1 MIETTRNNRAGKN
14 WAGNIE
20 YSAANFHEPTSVD
33 ELAALVAKLDRLRV
47 LGTRHS
53 FNTIADSDANLI
65 SLARLPPR
73 IEIDIAG
80 QTVTVGVNVPYGM
93 LTRHLHQHGFALHN
107 LGSLPHISVIGAC
120 ATATHGSGVGN
131 RNLTSAVSSMTL
143 IRADGETITISRAK
157 DPDVF
162 NGAAVHM
169 GALGVVTHVT
179 LDILPT
185 YTMRQTVYEHL
196 QLSRLAQDFDAIIGG
211 GYSVSL
217 FTTWEDDM
225 IDQVWLKEV
234 VDESSS
240 VESDTVY
247 FGARAATHP
256 LHPIRTV
263 SPENCTTQL
272 GIPGTW
278 YERLPHFR
286 YDAVPSVGDE
296 LQSEYFVARA
306 DAPAALDAL
315 YAIRDSIA
323 PCLLISEI
331 RAVASDE
338 FWMSPC
344 YGRDSIALHFTWK
357 PDWQAVR
364 DLLPKLEAALA
375 PFAPRPHWGKLFSFL
390 SSSPLQ
396 GSPSPVP
403 AALRSTYPRYED
415 FVELANKYDPG
426 GKFRNPFLNWALF
439 TG

>member
-1 MIETTRNNRAGKN
+1 MIESIQRNRAGKN

-20 YSAANFHEPTSVD
+20 YSAQNFHEPTSVD
-33 ELAALVAKLDRLRV
+33 ELAALITKLDRLRV

-53 FNTIADSDANLI
+53 FNTIADSDADLI
-65 SLARLPPR
+65 SLARIPPE
-73 IEIDIAG
+73 IEIDVAG
-80 QTVTVGVNVPYGM
+80 KTVTVGINVPYGM

-143 IRADGETITISRAK
+143 IRADGETMTISRAK
-157 DPDVF
+157 DPDTF
-162 NGAAVHM
+162 NGAAVHL

-179 LDILPT
+179 LDLVLT
-185 YTMRQTVYEHL
+185 YTMRQTVYENL
-196 QLSRLAQDFDAIIGG
+196 QLSQLAQDFDAIIGG

-217 FTTWEDDM
+217 FTTWGGD

-234 VDESSS
+234 ITESSS
-240 VESDTVY
+240 VESETMY

-286 YDAVPSVGDE
+286 YDSIPSVGDE
-296 LQSEYFVARA
+296 LQSEYFIARS
-306 DAPAALDAL
+306 DAPAALDVL
-315 YAIRDSIA
+315 YALRESIA

-331 RAVASDE
+331 RAVAGDE

-357 PDWQAVR
+357 PNWSALR
-364 DLLPKLEAALA
+364 NLLPKLEAALV
-375 PFAPRPHWGKLFSFL
+375 PFAARPHWGKLFSFL
-390 SSSPLQ
+390 PT
-396 GSPSPVP
+396 
-403 AALRSTYPRYED
+403 ALRSLYPRYAD
-415 FVELANKYDPG
+415 FIMLANQYDPS
-426 GKFRNPFLNWALF
+426 GKFCNPFLNWALF
-439 TG
+439 AG

>member
-1 MIETTRNNRAGKN
+1 MIESIQRNRAGKN

-20 YSAANFHEPTSVD
+20 YSAGNFHEPTSVD
-33 ELAALVAKLDRLRV
+33 ELAVLVAKLERLHV

-65 SLARLPPR
+65 SLARIPPK
-73 IEIDIAG
+73 IEIDTADK
-80 QTVTVGVNVPYGM
+80 TVAVGVNVPYGM

-120 ATATHGSGVGN
+120 ATATHGSGVRN

-143 IRADGETITISRAK
+143 IRADGEIVTISRAK
-157 DPDVF
+157 DPDTF

-169 GALGVVTHVT
+169 GALGVVTLVT
-179 LDILPT
+179 LDLLPT
-185 YTMRQTVYEHL
+185 YTMRQTVYENL
-196 QLSRLAQDFDAIIGG
+196 QLSRLAHDFDAIIGG

-217 FTTWEDDM
+217 FTTWEDDT

-234 VDESSS
+234 VTESSS
-240 VESDTVY
+240 AEADTMY
-247 FGARAATHP
+247 FGARAAKHP

-263 SPENCTTQL
+263 SPENCTAQL

-286 YDAVPSVGDE
+286 YDAIPSAGNE
-296 LQSEYFVARA
+296 LQSEYFVARS
-306 DAPAALDAL
+306 DAPAALYAL
-315 YAIRDSIA
+315 YALRASIA
-323 PCLLISEI
+323 PCLLICEI
-331 RAVASDE
+331 RAVAGDR

-344 YGRDSIALHFTWK
+344 YERDSVALHFTWK
-357 PDWQAVR
+357 LDWQAVR

-375 PFAPRPHWGKLFSFL
+375 PFVTRPHWGKLFSFL
-390 SSSPLQ
+390 ATKPSQGSSSTV
-396 GSPSPVP
+396 STT
-403 AALRSTYPRYED
+403 LRSVYPHYKD
-415 FVELANKYDPG
+415 FVQLVSVYDPE

-439 TG
+439 TE